1 MINVGTSQYLAW
13 PAPSAIG
20 ISASCLPSSSKSP
33 PEWII
38 LSTGTGYYSLTMSNL
53 PLGSGGIAAVGGLD
67 SSSWKLLKF
76 DTGNYRIVNQA
87 TGLPLMQDQSGK
99 VIEALDLTDS
109 DRRDEW
115 RLVQDTTVKVTT
127 PQSLRELSVS
137 NGMYN
142 FNKNSFPI

>member
-1 MINVGTSQYLAW
+1 
-13 PAPSAIG
+13 
-20 ISASCLPSSSKSP
+20 
-33 PEWII
+33 
-38 LSTGTGYYSLTMSNL
+38 MSNL

-127 PQSLRELSVS
+127 SQSLRELSVS
-137 NGMYN
+137 NGMHN